1 MKLTKIDVVL
11 TGLFLMMSKTMAQL
25 YTNDSIE
32 NENDIL
38 KFSRDVVELFN
49 MIF

>member
-1 MKLTKIDVVL
+1 
-11 TGLFLMMSKTMAQL
+11 MMSKTMAQL

-49 MIF
+49 MIFWQKIRDFLWMF